1 MSKEMNPSIKDMLE
15 ALESDNDF
23 RTLKQKYESP
33 NEFTIMGNKRR
44 EEWHSSFV
52 SWLLNPKQNHKL
64 GKFPLEKFLE
74 LVESKGENLEID
86 KTDIADMKFETEH
99 RTNGGRKIDIFGTS
113 RSLVLVIENKIKAS
127 ETFKNGIPQSND
139 YYKYCEEKYK
149 DRQRCYILLKAFS
162 NSSVANENF
171 ISITYQELFDEVI
184 KPACENCQKLKIE
197 DTKRVLEQYAL
208 DISNPFTNSTLAT
221 TQKDISCEIYKKH
234 AEIIEKIRIT
244 MRETDRD
251 NESDIYK
258 FFHRNIKYINNIIL
272 KSLGKNIIKPRTEE
286 LKKLKG
292 NELLNVLLDY
302 NYIIPNRTELIYKYM
317 SATCII
323 MVDENRKFY
332 TGYCMGDYDGSQE
345 VDILQSG
352 FERLRDAELAVE
364 KEVGSQNCNGGKS
377 AYELMLLNSGI
388 EEAEG
393 KKIGDILKLLWC
405 RQIPV

>member
-86 KTDIADMKFETEH
+86 KADIADMNFETEH
-99 RTNGGRKIDIFGTS
+99 KTNNGRKIDIFGTS
-113 RSLVLVIENKIKAS
+113 CSLVLVIENKIKAS

-393 KKIGDILKLLWC
+393 KKIGDILKLL
-405 RQIPV
+405 

>member
-1 MSKEMNPSIKDMLE
+1 MNPSIKDMLE

-52 SWLLNPKQNHKL
+52 SQLLNPKQNHKL
-64 GKFPLEKFLE
+64 GTFPLEKFLE

-99 RTNGGRKIDIFGTS
+99 RTNGGRKIDTFGTS

-393 KKIGDILKLLWC
+393 KKIGDILKLL
-405 RQIPV
+405 

>member
-388 EEAEG
+388 EEAER
-393 KKIGDILKLLWC
+393 KKIGDILKLL
-405 RQIPV
+405 

>member
-23 RTLKQKYESP
+23 RTLKQKYESS

-393 KKIGDILKLLWC
+393 KKIGDILKLL
-405 RQIPV
+405 

>member
-1 MSKEMNPSIKDMLE
+1 MSKETNPSIKDMLE

-393 KKIGDILKLLWC
+393 KKIGDILKLL
-405 RQIPV
+405 

>member
-1 MSKEMNPSIKDMLE
+1 MSKEMKPSIKDMLE

-393 KKIGDILKLLWC
+393 KKIGDILKLL
-405 RQIPV
+405 

>member
-52 SWLLNPKQNHKL
+52 SLLLNPKQNHKL

-393 KKIGDILKLLWC
+393 KKIGDILKLL
-405 RQIPV
+405 

>member
-393 KKIGDILKLLWC
+393 KKFGDILKLL
-405 RQIPV
+405 

>member
-1 MSKEMNPSIKDMLE
+1 MSEEMNLEVKELLE
-15 ALESDNDF
+15 ALENDEDF
-23 RTLKQKYESP
+23 KALMQKYNTP
-33 NEFTIMGNKRR
+33 NPFTIMGDKRR

-52 SWLLNPKQNHKL
+52 SWLLDPTENHKL
-64 GKFPLEKFLE
+64 GKFALEKFLE
-74 LVESKGENLEID
+74 LVESKRENLEID
-86 KTDIADMKFETEH
+86 KADIADMNFETEH
-99 RTNGGRKIDIFGTS
+99 KTNNGRKIDIFGTS
-113 RSLVLVIENKIKAS
+113 CSLVLVIENKIKAS
-127 ETFKNGIPQSND
+127 ETFTNGIPQSND

-393 KKIGDILKLLWC
+393 KKIGDILKLL
-405 RQIPV
+405 

>member
-113 RSLVLVIENKIKAS
+113 RSLVLVIENKIKES

-393 KKIGDILKLLWC
+393 KKIGDILKLL
-405 RQIPV
+405 

>member
-244 MRETDRD
+244 IRETDRD

-393 KKIGDILKLLWC
+393 KKIGDILKLL
-405 RQIPV
+405 

>member
-352 FERLRDAELAVE
+352 FERLREAELAVE

-393 KKIGDILKLLWC
+393 KKIGDILKLL
-405 RQIPV
+405 

>member
-1 MSKEMNPSIKDMLE
+1 M
-15 ALESDNDF
+15 
-23 RTLKQKYESP
+23 
-33 NEFTIMGNKRR
+33 
-44 EEWHSSFV
+44 
-52 SWLLNPKQNHKL
+52 
-64 GKFPLEKFLE
+64 
-74 LVESKGENLEID
+74 
-86 KTDIADMKFETEH
+86 
-99 RTNGGRKIDIFGTS
+99 
-113 RSLVLVIENKIKAS
+113 
-127 ETFKNGIPQSND
+127 
-139 YYKYCEEKYK
+139 
-149 DRQRCYILLKAFS
+149 
-162 NSSVANENF
+162 
-171 ISITYQELFDEVI
+171 
-184 KPACENCQKLKIE
+184 
-197 DTKRVLEQYAL
+197 EQYAL
-208 DISNPFTNSTLAT
+208 YISNPFTNSTLAT

-393 KKIGDILKLLWC
+393 KKIGDILKLL
-405 RQIPV
+405 

>member
-393 KKIGDILKLLWC
+393 KKIGDILKLL
-405 RQIPV
+405 

>member
-258 FFHRNIKYINNIIL
+258 FFHRNIKCINNIIL

-393 KKIGDILKLLWC
+393 KKIGDILKLL
-405 RQIPV
+405 

>member
-272 KSLGKNIIKPRTEE
+272 KFLGKNIIKPRTEE

-393 KKIGDILKLLWC
+393 KKIGDILKLL
-405 RQIPV
+405 

>member
-1 MSKEMNPSIKDMLE
+1 MNPSIKDMLE

-393 KKIGDILKLLWC
+393 KKIGDILKLL
-405 RQIPV
+405 

>member
-352 FERLRDAELAVE
+352 VERLRDAELAVE

-393 KKIGDILKLLWC
+393 KKIGDILKLL
-405 RQIPV
+405 

>member
-171 ISITYQELFDEVI
+171 ISITYQELFDDVI

-393 KKIGDILKLLWC
+393 KKIGDILKLL
-405 RQIPV
+405 

>member
-1 MSKEMNPSIKDMLE
+1 MSKEMNPSIKDMLD
-15 ALESDNDF
+15 ALENDSDF

-74 LVESKGENLEID
+74 LVESKRENLEID
-86 KTDIADMKFETEH
+86 KADIADMNFETEH
-99 RTNGGRKIDIFGTS
+99 KTNNGRKIDIFGTS
-113 RSLVLVIENKIKAS
+113 CSLVLVIENKIKAS
-127 ETFKNGIPQSND
+127 ETFTNGIPQSND
-139 YYKYCEEKYK
+139 YYKYYEEKYK

-162 NSSVANENF
+162 NSSVANKNF

-208 DISNPFTNSTLAT
+208 DISNPFTNSILAT

-244 MRETDRD
+244 MGETDRD

-258 FFHRNIKYINNIIL
+258 FFMKNIKYINNIIL
-272 KSLGKNIIKPRTEE
+272 KSLGKNIIKPRSEE

-292 NELLNVLLDY
+292 KELLNALLDY
-302 NYIIPNRTELIYKYM
+302 NYIIPNRTELIYKCM

-345 VDILQSG
+345 VDILQDG
-352 FERLRDAELAVE
+352 FERLRDAQLVVE
-364 KEVGSQNCNGGKS
+364 KEVGSQSCNGGTS
-377 AYELMLLNSGI
+377 AYKLTLRNSGI

-393 KKIGDILKLLWC
+393 KKIGDILELL
-405 RQIPV
+405 

>member
-99 RTNGGRKIDIFGTS
+99 RTNGSRKIDIFGTS

-393 KKIGDILKLLWC
+393 KKIGDILKLL
-405 RQIPV
+405 

>member
-99 RTNGGRKIDIFGTS
+99 RTNGGRKIDIFGIS

-364 KEVGSQNCNGGKS
+364 KEDWFAKLYGGKS

-393 KKIGDILKLLWC
+393 KKIGDILKLL
-405 RQIPV
+405 

>member
-197 DTKRVLEQYAL
+197 DTKRVLEQYAI

-393 KKIGDILKLLWC
+393 KKIGDILKLL
-405 RQIPV
+405 

>member
-1 MSKEMNPSIKDMLE
+1 MSKEMNPSIKDMLD
-15 ALESDNDF
+15 ALENDSDF

-64 GKFPLEKFLE
+64 GKFHLEKFLE
-74 LVESKGENLEID
+74 LVESKRENLEID
-86 KTDIADMKFETEH
+86 KADIADMNFETEH
-99 RTNGGRKIDIFGTS
+99 KTNNGRKIDIFGTS
-113 RSLVLVIENKIKAS
+113 CSLVLVIENKIKAS
-127 ETFKNGIPQSND
+127 ETFTNGIPQSND

-149 DRQRCYILLKAFS
+149 YRQRRYILIKALS
-162 NSSVANENF
+162 NSSVANKNF

-208 DISNPFTNSTLAT
+208 DISNPFTNSILAT

-244 MRETDRD
+244 MGETDRD

-258 FFHRNIKYINNIIL
+258 FFMKNIKYINNIIL
-272 KSLGKNIIKPRTEE
+272 KSLGKNIIKPRSEE

-292 NELLNVLLDY
+292 KELLNALLDY
-302 NYIIPNRTELIYKYM
+302 NYIIPNRTELIYKCM

-345 VDILQSG
+345 VDILQDG
-352 FERLRDAELAVE
+352 FERLRDAQLVVE
-364 KEVGSQNCNGGKS
+364 KEVGSQSCNGGTS
-377 AYELMLLNSGI
+377 AYKLTLRNSGI
-388 EEAEG
+388 DEAEG
-393 KKIGDILKLLWC
+393 KKIGDILELL
-405 RQIPV
+405 